1 LVEKQSGMSI
11 RSRGKGRNISPD
23 PGGPALSAAVSKKSA
38 LAASLLLSFILAVN
52 LFAQIP
58 SATDQPPNSIRGIVI
73 NGVTNEPIGR
83 ALVSSSDRRF
93 ATMTDAQGYFEFKL
107 PPTPAQG
114 TESKTSQPNRPLDL
128 TARKPGYIESFQSS
142 INIGAS
148 PDPSDLKIVLT
159 PEALITGRV
168 ISLGSD
174 VEERIQVE
182 LYRRQSQNGMGRW
195 ILAGSTSTRHN
206 EEFRF
211 SELMAGEY
219 KLLSQES
226 LDRDPLTFD
235 PKEQLYGYP
244 PSYFPNASDFA
255 SGKLITI
262 AAGSSIAADITV
274 SRQPYYP
281 VKIKV
286 LNAPAGT
293 GLAIDVWAAGRP
305 GPGFSLGYNLQTQTI
320 EGLLPNGNYLIEASS
335 FSQIGVNG
343 STTISVKGSA
353 ATGSPMAL
361 LPNSSIGVEVKE
373 EFTTDDNVS
382 GQVTFSV
389 PRAGREQRGPR
400 SYLNVLLESADDFG
414 HARGGFLRKP
424 TVPADESLAIDSV
437 QPGRYWVTVQ
447 SSRGFAS
454 SITSGAIDLKHSPL
468 IVGAG
473 GQTSPIEITMR
484 NDSAELDG
492 SIEGANKTDQGP
504 KAHVFLVPL
513 TNSSGDFREIWV
525 GPDGKFQS
533 EGIPPGTYQ
542 ALAFATPTEIE
553 YRNSEAVRA
562 YESKGIVI
570 HFVAGQKENVKLHL
584 ISPGE

>member
-1 LVEKQSGMSI
+1 MSL
-11 RSRGKGRNISPD
+11 RSRSKVRNNGPD
-23 PGGPALSAAVSKKSA
+23 PGGPAFSPAGSKKSP
-38 LAASLLLSFILAVN
+38 SLSIAHAILLGF
-52 LFAQIP
+52 LFASNLCAQNLP
-58 SATDQPPNSIRGIVI
+58 ATDQPSNSIHGIVI
-73 NGVTNEPIGR
+73 NEVTNEPIGR
-83 ALVSSSDRRF
+83 ALVSSPDRRF
-93 ATMTDAQGYFEFKL
+93 ASMTDAQGYFEFKL
-107 PPTPAQG
+107 PPESAQG

-128 TARKPGYIESFQSS
+128 TARKPGYLEGFQSYVNVEVS
-142 INIGAS
+142 SDAH
-148 PDPSDLKIVLT
+148 DLKIALT

-168 ISLGSD
+168 ISPGND

-182 LYRRQSQNGMGRW
+182 LYRRQIQNGVGRW

-211 SELMAGEY
+211 AELEAGEY

-244 PSYFPNASDFA
+244 PAYFPNASDFA

-262 AAGSSIAADITV
+262 AAGSSTTADITV
-274 SRQPYYP
+274 TRQSYYP

-320 EGLLPNGNYLIEASS
+320 EGLLPNGNYLVEASS

-343 STTISVKGSA
+343 STTLSVKGSA
-353 ATGSPMAL
+353 TTGSPMAL
-361 LPNSSIGVEVKE
+361 VSNSSIGVEVKE
-373 EFTTDDNVS
+373 EFTADDKGS
-382 GQVTFSV
+382 GQVTFSG
-389 PRAGREQRGPR
+389 PRNGRERRGPR
-400 SYLNVLLESADDFG
+400 SYLNVLLESADGFG
-414 HARGGFLRKP
+414 HARGGFLRQP
-424 TVPADESLAIDSV
+424 TGPADESLAIDNV
-437 QPGRYWVTVQ
+437 QPGKYWVTVQ
-447 SSRGFAS
+447 TSRGFAS
-454 SITSGAIDLKHSPL
+454 SITSGSIDLKHNPL
-468 IVGAG
+468 VVGAG

-492 SIEGANKTDQGP
+492 TIDGANRNDQRP
-504 KAHVFLVPL
+504 KGHVYLIPL
-513 TNSSGDFREIWV
+513 ANSSGDFREIWV

-542 ALAFATPTEIE
+542 VLAFATPTEIE
-553 YRNSEAVRA
+553 YRSSEAMRA

-570 HFVAGQKENVKLHL
+570 HLVPGQKENVKLHL
-584 ISPGE
+584 ISLGE